1 MIFSS
6 MIPSSLIDADWSRLL
21 GVGVIFIF
29 IGIVFAVAKL
39 LYNYKYPSVRMY
51 VGLDNSRGK

>member
-29 IGIVFAVAKL
+29 IGKVFVVAKL

-51 VGLDNSRGK
+51 VGLDNARGK